1 MTATPADVA
10 LYMNDGRLFASPDKA
25 TSDALKAAHI
35 DAQNGGDTE
44 IEMFWDSA
52 DHGQILL
59 DERFDYLGQIDPAH
73 EGIEV
78 EESLLLGTDVPIA
91 PTVPCF
97 TIVDDSR
104 GLNVLCRTR
113 AYAADLTSD
122 RCSVEVLE

>member
-10 LYMNDGRLFASPDKA
+10 LYSNDGVVVASPDKA

-35 DAQNGGDTE
+35 DAQDGGSNE
-44 IEMFWDSA
+44 IEMFWNDPA
-52 DHGQILL
+52 HAQIML
-59 DERFDYLGQIDPAH
+59 DERFSYVGQLDPLH

-97 TIVDDSR
+97 TIVDDTR
-104 GLNVLCRTR
+104 GIDALVRTR
-113 AYAADLTSD
+113 AYASDLATD
-122 RCSVEVLE
+122 RCSVEILQ